1 MSVNIWVCLP
11 LPSLRVAA
19 IHQAPCLP
27 DTCLRPPAGPP
38 LPAHYHVQQLGA
50 EALARLEH
58 QLYAYGKEN
67 ILELVQVGAGG
78 R

>member
-1 MSVNIWVCLP
+1 
-11 LPSLRVAA
+11 
-19 IHQAPCLP
+19 
-27 DTCLRPPAGPP
+27 
-38 LPAHYHVQQLGA
+38 VQQLGA